1 MTTQPTPETP
11 TDASEGRKTKAT
23 TWKGLNDELKDAD
36 GDRHE
41 FFPLQGV
48 ADGETV
54 ELTLIGEPVFDATKF
69 HGKFS
74 MLEVDVR
81 HGSTPYRL
89 CVSGTRLAKALA
101 GVEPQIGETVVLTA
115 KGPNG
120 RERKWSA
127 IKRKVVMATTLNGH
141 A

>member
-1 MTTQPTPETP
+1 MTQQPTPETP
-11 TDASEGRKTKAT
+11 TDASEGKKRPTAT
-23 TWKGLNDELKDAD
+23 SWKGLNDELKDAD
-36 GDRHE
+36 GERHE
-41 FFPLQGV
+41 FFPLNGV
-48 ADGETV
+48 GDGQTV

-81 HGSTPYRL
+81 QGSTPYRL

-101 GVEPQIGETVVLTA
+101 SVEPQIGETIVLTA

-120 RERKWSA
+120 
-127 IKRKVVMATTLNGH
+127 
-141 A
+141 